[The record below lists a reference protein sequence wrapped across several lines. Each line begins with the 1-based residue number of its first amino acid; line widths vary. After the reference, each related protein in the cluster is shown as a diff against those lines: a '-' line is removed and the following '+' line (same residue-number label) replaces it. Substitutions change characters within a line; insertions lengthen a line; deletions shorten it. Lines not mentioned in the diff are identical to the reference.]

1 MFANL
6 LQLIT
11 GRPPP
16 PEVERNAFV
25 EEVRV
30 QRGEPR
36 NPKVERLILVCWILI
51 AVKHVLI
58 IWVCRRYPVPFHQLW
73 VNLPTWLLGVLA
85 TGIYYGRVWRR

>member
-11 GRPPP
+11 GQPS
-16 PEVERNAFV
+16 PEVARHAFI

-30 QRGEPR
+30 QRVERR
-36 NPKVERLILVCWILI
+36 NPRVERLILLCWGLI

-58 IWVCRRYPVPFHQLW
+58 IWVCRHYPVPFHQLW
-73 VNLPTWLLGVLA
+73 VNFPTWLLGALA
-85 TGIYYGRVWRR
+85 TGIYFCRAGWR